1 MSINTAEAAKPA
13 ANLAEFHNAQAW
25 YGPDMAGGTDW
36 VHELTAEEAV
46 ELQRAVRIAQSSGR
60 DIHRLE
66 RNQFP
71 LDRLARRLQGIR
83 REVLHG
89 RGVFLL
95 RGMPIE
101 QYSAWE
107 SAAAFWG
114 IGLYLGEAV
123 SQNGKGHVLGHVANL
138 GLDYADPEVRGY
150 QTNALLN
157 YHTDSSDMVA
167 LLSLRTPQSGGLS
180 SVASS
185 TTVWNEMVRRRP
197 DLARVLLEPV
207 HYTRWGEVPEGRERY
222 FGLPVFSPCDERM
235 VVAYVGSA
243 IRKAQL
249 MPEVPRLTPAQVEAM
264 DLLDSLAADPEIRLM
279 MEFRPGDVQVLC
291 NHWVLHSRTGFVDW
305 PEPERRRHLL
315 RLWLACDDG
324 PSLPP
329 LFTESYQGATRN
341 GRPDGIR
348 VPGVPFAAP
357 LEPA

>member
-1 MSINTAEAAKPA
+1 MSQQARANEARPDG
-13 ANLAEFHNAQAW
+13 LPEYRNAQAW
-25 YGPDMAGGTDW
+25 YGEDMARRTDW
-36 VHELTAEEAV
+36 IHELTAEETE
-46 ELQRAVRIAQSSGR
+46 ELQRAVRVAQASGR
-60 DIHRLE
+60 EAHRLE
-66 RNQFP
+66 RAQFP
-71 LDRLARRLQGIR
+71 LDQLAHRLAGLR
-83 REVLHG
+83 REALEG
-89 RGVFLL
+89 RGFFLL
-95 RGMPIE
+95 RGVPIG

-157 YHTDSSDMVA
+157 YHTDSSDLVG
-167 LLSLRTPQSGGLS
+167 LLCLRTPQSGGLS
-180 SVASS
+180 SIASS

-207 HYTRWGEVPEGRERY
+207 YYTRWGEIPEGRERH
-222 FGLPVFSPCDERM
+222 FGMPVFSPWEGRM
-235 VVAYVGSA
+235 VVAYVRSA

-249 MPEVPRLTPAQVEAM
+249 MPEVPRLTPAQEQAM
-264 DLLDSLAADPEIRLM
+264 DLLDSVAADPRVRLT
-279 MEFRPGDVQVLC
+279 MEFRPGDIQILC
-291 NHWVLHSRTGFVDW
+291 NHWILHSRTGYVDW

-324 PSLPP
+324 PSVPP
-329 LFTESYQGATRN
+329 FFTNAYQGATRG

-348 VPGVPFAAP
+348 VPGVPFTAP
-357 LEPA
+357 LEPC